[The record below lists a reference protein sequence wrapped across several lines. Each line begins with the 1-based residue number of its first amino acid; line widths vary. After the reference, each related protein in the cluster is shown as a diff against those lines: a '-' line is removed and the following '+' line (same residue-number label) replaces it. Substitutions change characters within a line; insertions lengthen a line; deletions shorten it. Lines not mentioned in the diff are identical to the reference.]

1 MEKFLG
7 VGLKNAI
14 GLWALFVVFSLVAK
28 VILTKYHVEGLSEVV
43 NAGA

>member
-7 VGLKNAI
+7 VGLKNAL
-14 GLWALFVVFSLVAK
+14 GLWLLFLIFSLMAK

-43 NAGA
+43 NAGS

>member
-7 VGLKNAI
+7 IGLKNAI
-14 GLWALFVVFSLVAK
+14 GLWALFLLFSLMAK
-28 VILTKYHVEGLSEVV
+28 VILTKYPIEGLSEVV